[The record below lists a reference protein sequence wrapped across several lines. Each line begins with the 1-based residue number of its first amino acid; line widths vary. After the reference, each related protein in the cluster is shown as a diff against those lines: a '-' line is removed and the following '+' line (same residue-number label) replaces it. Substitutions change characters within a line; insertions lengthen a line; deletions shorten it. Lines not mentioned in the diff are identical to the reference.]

1 MEKITK
7 IRKKGTYFLATMGD
21 GRVEKLHSLAV
32 FDCGLSSGKEFEES
46 RWKEIKQ
53 ESDFHFAWDSAM
65 RMLSIRA
72 HSVGDLSKKLKS
84 KGFKQATVDLVL
96 EDCRRLELIDD
107 AKFAEMYVSE
117 LRAGGAGARMIKMK
131 LRAKGIS
138 EELSKLELEEKSSV
152 EDELKAARIALSKK
166 EKALARE
173 TDPRKKREKLYRYLA
188 SKGFNF
194 DVISQ
199 LCGDR
204 EFD

>member
-1 MEKITK
+1 MERIAK
-7 IRKKGTYFLATMGD
+7 IRKKGTYFLATMLD
-21 GRVEKLHSLAV
+21 GRIEKLHTLSV
-32 FDCGLSSGKEFEES
+32 FDHGLSSGREFTEFN
-46 RWKEIKQ
+46 WDTIKQ

-72 HSVGDLSKKLKS
+72 HSNGDLSKKLRA
-84 KGFKQATVDLVL
+84 KGFAKSAVDDVL
-96 EDCRRLELIDD
+96 ENCHRLELIDD

-117 LRAGGAGARMIKMK
+117 LRAGGAGTRLIKMK

-138 EELSKLELEEKSSV
+138 EVLSKKELEEKSSV
-152 EDELKAARIALSKK
+152 DDELKAAKVALKKK

-173 TDPRKKREKLYRYLA
+173 TDPRKKREKLYRHLA

-204 EFD
+204 DFD

>member
-7 IRKKGTYFLATMGD
+7 IRKNGTYFLATMQD
-21 GRVEKLHSLAV
+21 GKVEKLHTLAV
-32 FDCGLSSGKEFEES
+32 FDFGLSAGKEFEET
-46 RWKEIKQ
+46 RWNEIVQ
-53 ESDFHFAWDSAM
+53 ESDFHFAWASTM

-72 HSVGDLSKKLKS
+72 HSNGDLSTKLRA
-84 KGFKQATVDLVL
+84 KGFSKTTVDLVL
-96 EDCRRLELIDD
+96 KDCHRLELIDD

-117 LRAGGAGARMIKMK
+117 LREGGAGTRLIKMK

-138 EELSKLELEEKSSV
+138 EELSKLELEEKSSI
-152 EDELKAARIALSKK
+152 EDEIKAAKIALSKK

-188 SKGFNF
+188 SRGFNF

-204 EFD
+204 DFD